1 MRELMVGLKILINIS
16 YLAYLYLYNLYSKL
30 ELCESNTLNS
40 GENCP
45 IWYSSTYL
53 KLSER
58 GTITEEPNPHLQKN
72 ETIQCMISGTKLIFW
87 TFIPVWCRSREKE
100 HHPKRECALW
110 VIFCWMGVVAFLL
123 ISHSLDWVDNNDMTM
138 SLTNSWVLGVCHTFF
153 PCGFLSRWQLK
164 KK

>member
-1 MRELMVGLKILINIS
+1 MAL
-16 YLAYLYLYNLYSKL
+16 
-30 ELCESNTLNS
+30 
-40 GENCP
+40 P

-164 KK
+164 KNNRLFQLDQICFISLFVEMGAYHQKKIGYIATV